1 MDYGRFEELRR
12 PACDEL
18 ERSLAEARSRPR
30 EVTYEGLEK
39 IAFRYRQLLH
49 DHALAAARYPGTAI
63 ARRLARLVLAGTHY
77 LQRDTGENV
86 PGLASFFART
96 FPGAMRRISPLIAV
110 TASFFVLS
118 ALFGFSL
125 ATVEPALGTSFLS
138 PQTVDKL
145 KHGDLWTDS
154 IFSVVP
160 GSVASSFIATNN
172 LSVAI
177 TAWAGGMVAGLGA
190 IYVVLLNGL
199 MLGAVLATTA
209 RYSMAGPL
217 LEFVAAHGPLELSLI
232 VISASAGLAVGRAL
246 VVADD
251 RPRAEVLGEAGRD
264 ALVVLLGC
272 LPWIVLLGVVEGNIS
287 PARELGLPFKAA
299 LGLLLEA
306 LFLTVAFQP
315 FRRDDASAK
324 P

>member
-1 MDYGRFEELRR
+1 MEYARFEELRR
-12 PACDEL
+12 PTCDEL
-18 ERSLAEARSRPR
+18 ERRLAEARSRPR
-30 EVTYEGLEK
+30 SVTYEGLEK
-39 IAFRYRQLLH
+39 IAFLYRQLLH
-49 DHALAAARYPGTAI
+49 DHALAAARFPGTAI
-63 ARRLARLVLAGTHY
+63 ARRLGRLVLAGTHF
-77 LQRDTGENV
+77 LQRDTGEHV
-86 PGLASFFART
+86 PGLASFFTRT
-96 FPGAMRRISPLIAV
+96 FPGAMRRIAPLVAV
-110 TASFFVLS
+110 TAAFFVVS

-138 PQTVDKL
+138 PGAVEGL
-145 KHGDLWTDS
+145 KRGRLWTET

-177 TAWAGGMVAGLGA
+177 TAWAGGMAAGLGA

-199 MLGAVLATTA
+199 MLGAVVATTA
-209 RYSMAGPL
+209 RYAMAAPL
-217 LEFVAAHGPLELSLI
+217 FEFIAAHGPLELSLI
-232 VISASAGLAVGRAL
+232 VIAAAAGLAVGKAL

-251 RPRAEVLGEAGRD
+251 RPRAELLGEAGRD

-287 PARELGLPFKAA
+287 PAEELGMPFKAA
-299 LGLLLEA
+299 LGLLLET
-306 LFLTVAFQP
+306 LFLIVAFQP
-315 FRRDDASAK
+315 FGRGDASAR